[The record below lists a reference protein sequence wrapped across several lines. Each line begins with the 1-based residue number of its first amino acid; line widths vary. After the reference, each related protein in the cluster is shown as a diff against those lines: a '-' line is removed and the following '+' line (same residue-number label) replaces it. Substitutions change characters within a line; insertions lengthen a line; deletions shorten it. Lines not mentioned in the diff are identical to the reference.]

1 MNILKSE
8 NRTIINLIHISD
20 IHFTMRNKYEHY
32 DNVFGHFINYITKNY
47 KKQDSVIIITGD
59 LFNEKN
65 KLDSNIVL
73 FSKNK
78 IYQLS
83 QLFTTFIICGN
94 HDFIQQNRTIPDTIS
109 SVFFDSKNYNYMY
122 DKEHDI
128 YYLKDTGYYIFNNI
142 GFGVLSVF
150 DLHDHSSS
158 GLKSNI
164 EFPNGEAIHEFYKDQ
179 PHYSIALLHTTVKN
193 SMIQSHE
200 GYERFLDS
208 YENHI
213 DVNDIK
219 NYNFILLG
227 DIHKQQFINNAG
239 YPSSLVQQNFGE
251 DPLDHGF
258 IEWNL
263 KDSSYKFIRVRSD
276 FAMIKCHMTITKNSR
291 NQKQVNMILPQYEE
305 SEYNNKKVDL
315 RVVIEKSE
323 MDKYID
329 ERHTKDDLINSIK
342 KWFTDRKMTII
353 NLELLF
359 ENESVEN
366 ISEDEIVDD
375 GVDWLD
381 INTISRY
388 IREID
393 DDEDLLNE
401 YRKVHELVNIKKITN
416 DKKNW
421 KLQKLEWSNLFS
433 YGEDNEIVFNKE
445 NINIILGENFSGK
458 SSIIDVLIYTIY
470 GTVYRCDKL
479 IQIINNHKKSAYSS
493 LTFQHGNVLYKIERH
508 LKKKITKK
516 NESHSQK
523 IYVKKI
529 IGNDISDIIVNQTA
543 WTGEKLIETPDKID
557 DFVENVFGT
566 KYNFLATYILNQ
578 NNNNSFVHM
587 KNTERKEMLESWL
600 NLELL
605 EESRKQIK
613 IFKKEKETEY
623 NVKKGGLDE
632 WVKILEKYDSK
643 TFDEDIQSLNDKI
656 QMYKEYISYFENME
670 IPIKPQLPII
680 LYKNVK
686 YGDDFL
692 NLINKIS
699 QNINSL
705 KSQYKDVK
713 YDKDIHDKYKAEKL
727 VFSNQ
732 LESHK
737 KSLLSLDEKLSKIK
751 VKKCEVKDKTQLE
764 LEIQKLNE
772 NINREADSYF
782 SDSTN
787 IIPHNRNRLHYENY
801 YSTYLDFLKN
811 HEKYKDIDDDK
822 LIELKLKRDEYLENM
837 KLQNEVRSRISVLE
851 NKLGSITIKYF
862 TKFENIETMISCSQ
876 SELSIY
882 FEKIKNKCSIL
893 NIQIPNDFVFIHH
906 YENIPNKLL
915 QYKISFEET
924 SKKYTTVENLNDDEL
939 LSAKSHY
946 ESLMNDK
953 KLNDSHLKTLS
964 KFTFSEKCECCKKNS
979 ISLKYNKYKEKE
991 KEIYQELYILNSKYE
1006 NYENLCKLL
1015 TIKLEYNKFIEDDK
1029 LQSIK
1034 NNKLQDDYLNYMTLK
1049 EQYTIYRKIL
1059 EKVEY
1064 LKDVKKDMEGMIE
1077 KDNILKELELLKN
1090 KETKDYVKI
1099 LTDITNEILDI
1110 EMYLSKYKNFE
1121 NEINKWEPFKSK
1133 WDTFEKMENAYKIN
1147 QYARLQINE
1156 LYLTLEN
1163 VRKNEEYQTILNQMK
1178 IENEN
1183 IVNLECKIKD
1193 INNELSTMDII
1204 CCEHSKMLDISE
1216 KLKILTDEMDIMNKH
1231 WSNYKENMKVY
1242 DQQYQSYQFLEN
1254 EYSSKKK
1261 TYSSYRNDIIKLNV
1275 DLDKITTKQ
1284 REYDM
1289 AIQTKTKISKD
1300 LYEITKLVNIYTK
1313 LNDIMSING
1322 YNYWIYKNIIPILNK
1337 HTNDILKNIVD
1348 FKCNIVLTSENVKNM
1363 CIDIYVTN
1371 KNTDIEI
1378 PIKMTSGFQQQ
1389 IVSIAI
1395 RISLIHLS
1403 SSKGSSIFMDESFSS
1418 FDINYQ
1424 SRIPELLT
1432 YFSKSFENIW
1442 IISHIEN
1449 LQKDIP
1455 GKYIVKRYG
1464 LYSQVKFV

>member
-1 MNILKSE
+1 MNILQSQTT
-8 NRTIINLIHISD
+8 TIYNLIHISD
-20 IHFTMRNKYEHY
+20 IHFTMRNRYEHY
-32 DNVFGHFINYITKNY
+32 DNVFGHFVKYITKNY
-47 KKQDSVIIITGD
+47 NKQDTIIIITGD

-109 SVFFDSKNYNYMY
+109 SVFFDSKNNNYMY

-164 EFPNGEAIHEFYKDQ
+164 EFPNGDAIHEFYKDKK
-179 PHYSIALLHTTVKN
+179 HSSIALLHTTVKN

-208 YENHI
+208 YDNHI

-219 NYNFILLG
+219 NYDFILLG

-263 KDSSYKFIRVRSD
+263 KDSSYRFIRVRSD
-276 FAMIKCHMTITKNSR
+276 FAMIKCHLRISKNNR
-291 NQKQVNMILPQYEE
+291 NQKQVNIILPQYEE
-305 SEYNNKKVDL
+305 SEYKDKKVDL

-323 MDKYID
+323 MDKYVD
-329 ERHTKDDLINSIK
+329 EKHTKDDLVSSIK
-342 KWFTDRKMTII
+342 KWFNDRKMTIT

-359 ENESVEN
+359 ENEPVQN

-388 IREID
+388 IREVD

-433 YGEDNEIVFNKE
+433 YGEDNEIAFDKE

-470 GTVYRCDKL
+470 GSVYRCDKL
-479 IQIINNHKKSAYSS
+479 IQIINTHKKSAYSS
-493 LTFQHGNVLYKIERH
+493 LTFQHGNILYKIERH
-508 LKKKITKK
+508 LKKKVTKK

-529 IGNDISDIIVNQTA
+529 VGNDISDIIVNQTA

-632 WVKILEKYDSK
+632 WVKILEKSDNQS
-643 TFDEDIQSLNDKI
+643 FDEEIQSLSKKI
-656 QMYKEYISYFENME
+656 QVYKEYIIDFENIE
-670 IPIKPQLPII
+670 IPIKPQLPNIK
-680 LYKNVK
+680 YKNIN

-692 NLINKIS
+692 NLINKVS

-713 YDKDIHDKYKAEKL
+713 YDKDLHDKYKAEKSI
-727 VFSNQ
+727 FSNH

-737 KSLLSLDEKLSKIK
+737 KSLSLINEQLSKMK
-751 VKKCEVKDKTQLE
+751 VKKCEAKDKDQLE
-764 LEIQKLNE
+764 LQIKQLSE
-772 NINREADSYF
+772 NINKEADIYF
-782 SDSTN
+782 SDQQN
-787 IIPHNRNRLHYENY
+787 IIPHNRTRSHYDKY
-801 YSTYLDFLKN
+801 YSSYLDFLKN
-811 HEKYKDIDDDK
+811 YEKYKDVDDNI
-822 LIELKLKRDEYLENM
+822 LTGLKTKRDEYLENM
-837 KLQNEVRSRISVLE
+837 KHQNEVNSRISFLE
-851 NKLGSITIKYF
+851 NKLGSIVIKYF
-862 TKFENIETMISCSQ
+862 TKFENVDVMISCSQ
-876 SELSIY
+876 YELSTY
-882 FEKIKNKCSIL
+882 FEKVKKLCSTL
-893 NIQIPNDFVFIHH
+893 EIQIPTEYVFIQY
-906 YENIPNKLL
+906 YENIPNKLSE
-915 QYKISFEET
+915 YESIYEENYT
-924 SKKYTTVENLNDDEL
+924 KYDTVKNLNIDEIK
-939 LSAKSHY
+939 SAKIQY
-946 ESLMNDK
+946 EDLMSDK
-953 KLNDSHLKTLS
+953 KVNDSHLKTLS

-979 ISLKYNKYKEKE
+979 TSLKYDKYKEKE
-991 KEIYQELYILNSKYE
+991 LEIYDQLQILNLKY
-1006 NYENLCKLL
+1006 NSYDNLCKLL
-1015 TIKLEYNKFIEDDK
+1015 IMKTEYDNFIKEHNIQSIKNDK
-1029 LQSIK
+1029 LQS
-1034 NNKLQDDYLNYMTLK
+1034 DYINYVELK
-1049 EQYTIYRKIL
+1049 KQYMIYRKVL
-1059 EKVEY
+1059 EKFEY
-1064 LKDVKKDMEGMIE
+1064 LKDVKKDMENSIE
-1077 KDNILKELELLKN
+1077 KENILKELQILKS
-1090 KETKDYVKI
+1090 KETTDYVKI
-1099 LTDITNEILDI
+1099 LSELTNDILDI
-1110 EMYLSKYKNFE
+1110 EMYLVKYKNFQKE
-1121 NEINKWEPFKSK
+1121 LSKWEPFKSK
-1133 WDTFEKMENAYKIN
+1133 WDTFEKMDGDYKIN
-1147 QYARLQINE
+1147 QDTRSKINE
-1156 LYLTLEN
+1156 IYSELEN
-1163 VRKNEEYQTILNQMK
+1163 FRKNEEYQTILTKKQY
-1178 IENEN
+1178 ESQ
-1183 IVNLECKIKD
+1183 KIKD
-1193 INNELSTMDII
+1193 IECKLKDITNNIDKNDKI
-1204 CCEHSKMLDISE
+1204 CSEHSKMLDISE
-1216 KLKILTDEMDIMNKH
+1216 KLKVLTNEMDIMNEN
-1231 WSNYKENMKVY
+1231 WSNYQEIMKVY
-1242 DQQYQSYQFLEN
+1242 EQQYQSYRALES
-1254 EYSSKKK
+1254 EYSTKKQ
-1261 TYSSYRNDIIKLNV
+1261 TYSKYRNDIIMLTV
-1275 DLDKITTKQ
+1275 ELDKITTKQ
-1284 REYDM
+1284 KEHEI
-1289 AIQTKTKISKD
+1289 AVKTKFTLSKE
-1300 LYEITKLVNIYTK
+1300 LYDITKLVNIYSK

-1403 SSKGSSIFMDESFSS
+1403 SNKGSSIFMDESFSS
-1418 FDINYQ
+1418 FDVNYQ

-1432 YFSKSFENIW
+1432 YFSKSFDNIW

-1455 GKYIVKRYG
+1455 GKYVVKRYG
-1464 LYSQVKFV
+1464 LYSQVKSV